1 MKKKIA
7 AVAVS
12 AALIAMC
19 GEEAP
24 GHDFVLDELIVPKR
38 NVVLPEQWHARSE
51 DPEPPEPGEP
61 LGYYESALRIG
72 LQTSVVPS
80 IGIAELNAMLARWRM

>member
-7 AVAVS
+7 ALAVS
-12 AALIAMC
+12 AALIAMF
-19 GEEAP
+19 GEVASE
-24 GHDFVLDELIVPKR
+24 HDFVLDELLIPKR

-61 LGYYESALRIG
+61 LGYYESALRIS
-72 LQTSVVPS
+72 QPTSVVPS
-80 IGIAELNAMLARWRM
+80 IGIAELNAMLARWRV